1 MFSHKP
7 VKPRHIVTPRI
18 VQPGAG
24 NGVLVLV
31 VGLLGL
37 VLWTW
42 QIFEAGRGWAGYDFE
57 RSRARE
63 AQLQARIEQ
72 LESAVGQLRLE
83 AASGSR
89 ASQIDRDAVRQA
101 QTTLTELQTERAR
114 LSKEVNFL
122 RGLLSAG
129 RGPLHV
135 RNFVLS
141 EEQDG
146 RFRYRLTVA
155 QALRNIGAT
164 EGELRL
170 KVAGKSSNGAQKK
183 LDLAQ
188 VSQDGKRGVPLRFVH
203 YQDVDGVIGLPQDFQ
218 PESVTIEIRPKTKGL
233 KRVTE
238 VFQWA
243 LEAG

>member
-7 VKPRHIVTPRI
+7 VQPRRIATPRI
-18 VQPGAG
+18 LQPSGTG
-24 NGVLVLV
+24 SLWLLL

-42 QIFEAGRGWAGYDFE
+42 QMFEAGRGWAGYDFE
-57 RSRARE
+57 RSRSRE
-63 AQLQARIEQ
+63 TELQARIEQ
-72 LESAVGQLRLE
+72 LESSVSQLRLE
-83 AASGSR
+83 AASNAR

-101 QTTLTELQTERAR
+101 QVTLTELQAERSR
-114 LSKEVNFL
+114 LTKEVNFL

-135 RNFVLS
+135 RSFVLS
-141 EEQDG
+141 EAGDNG
-146 RFRYRLTVA
+146 FRYQLTVA

-170 KVAGKSSNGAQKK
+170 SVSGRDAGGDRDRLG
-183 LDLAQ
+183 LDQLSKA
-188 VSQDGKRGVPLRFVH
+188 GKRGVPLRFMH
-203 YQDVDGVIGLPQDFQ
+203 YQDLEGVIRLPQGFQ
-218 PESVTIEIRPKTKGL
+218 PESVTIEIRPKNKSL

-238 VFQWA
+238 VFPWA
-243 LEAG
+243 PKTT

>member
-1 MFSHKP
+1 MFRRP
-7 VKPRHIVTPRI
+7 RVQPRHIATPRI
-18 VQPGAG
+18 LQPGSG
-24 NGVLVLV
+24 GGIWVLI

-72 LESAVGQLRLE
+72 LESTVAQLRLE
-83 AASGSR
+83 TASNAR
-89 ASQIDRDAVRQA
+89 ASQIDRDAVRQS
-101 QTTLTELQTERAR
+101 QDTLTQLQADRSR
-114 LSKEVNFL
+114 LGKEVSFL

-135 RNFVLS
+135 RNFALR
-141 EEQDG
+141 EIDDG
-146 RFRYRLTVA
+146 RYRYRFTVA
-155 QALRNIGAT
+155 QALRNIGTT
-164 EGELRL
+164 EGSLRL
-170 KVAGKSSNGAQKK
+170 KVVGTDGEGNTRR
-183 LDLAQ
+183 LDLSD
-188 VSQDGKRGVPLRFVH
+188 VSADGTGDVTLRFAH
-203 YQDVDGVIGLPQDFQ
+203 YQDVDGVIGLPQGFT

-238 VFQWA
+238 VFQWS

>member
-1 MFSHKP
+1 MLRHKH
-7 VKPRHIVTPRI
+7 VQPRPIVTPRI
-18 VQPGAG
+18 VQPGSG
-24 NGVLVLV
+24 GGVLVLV

-72 LESAVGQLRLE
+72 LESSVAQLRLE
-83 AASGSR
+83 AASGAR

-101 QTTLTELQTERAR
+101 QGTLADLQADRSR
-114 LSKEVNFL
+114 LRKEVSFL
-122 RGLLSAG
+122 RGLLSSG
-129 RGPLHV
+129 RGPLHL
-135 RNFVLS
+135 RNFGLS
-141 EEQDG
+141 KTDDG
-146 RFRYRLTVA
+146 RYRYHVTVA
-155 QALRNIGAT
+155 QALRNIGIT
-164 EGELRL
+164 EGQLRL
-170 KVAGKSSNGAQKK
+170 LVSGKNAAGQRRK
-183 LDLAQ
+183 LDLTELAEAA
-188 VSQDGKRGVPLRFVH
+188 KRDVPLRFIH
-203 YQDVDGVIGLPQDFQ
+203 YQDVDGVIGLPQGFR

-238 VFQWA
+238 VFQWK